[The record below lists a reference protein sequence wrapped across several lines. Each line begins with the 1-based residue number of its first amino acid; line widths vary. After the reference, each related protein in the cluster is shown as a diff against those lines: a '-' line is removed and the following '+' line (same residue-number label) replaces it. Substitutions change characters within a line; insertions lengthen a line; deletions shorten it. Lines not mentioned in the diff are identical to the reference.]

1 MVGQKNTGI
10 VLIGG
15 VVLYKDVRGKRTF
28 LVVKQTKEEKWELP
42 KITVR
47 KGESS
52 VRAVLRLTGE
62 LSGISAKVLEEAG
75 RATGAASIGGRVVS
89 QKFFYYLM
97 IQKSAGEMLG
107 FPFYKWLEYANALKE
122 LNLKRE
128 KDMLRQGREVLKE
141 WEKLHNKK
149 H

>member
-1 MVGQKNTGI
+1 MIKNNNT

-15 VVLYKDVRGKRTF
+15 VVLFKDVRGKRTF
-28 LVVKQTKEEKWELP
+28 LVVKQTAEENWELP
-42 KITVR
+42 KVTVR

-75 RATGAASIGGRVVS
+75 RSSGVASVGGRVIT
-89 QKFFYYLM
+89 QKYFYYLM
-97 IQKSAGEMLG
+97 IQKSAGEMMG
-107 FPFYKWLEYANALKE
+107 FPFYKWFDYAKTLKT

-128 KDMLRQGREVLKE
+128 KDMLKQGKEVLTE
-141 WEKLHNKK
+141 WEKIHKK
-149 H
+149 K